1 MDGAVWR
8 AEEPAAH
15 GRVRVTL
22 TVRHTDPHEEHGSRD
37 DNAEPPGAVRAVRT
51 ALPLASPLAERRP
64 PHKATG
70 LTERRAPRPG
80 RGAGG
85 PDAGSPAAGPAALTP
100 QACRVPPGAR
110 ATTAHA
116 SPCSPEVRPP
126 PGTEQAPG
134 PHPPRPTQASGPVR
148 GHRDVH
154 GAPLENQLRESAGTS
169 RVVTSAPRPHGAA
182 AA

>member
-1 MDGAVWR
+1 MEGRGACCAR
-8 AEEPAAH
+8 TCACDAHSQAH
-15 GRVRVTL
+15 GSPRRARL
-22 TVRHTDPHEEHGSRD
+22 TGRQRRAARGSAGGEDGVAPRL
-37 DNAEPPGAVRAVRT
+37 T
-51 ALPLASPLAERRP
+51 ERRP
-64 PHKATG
+64 PRKAKG

-80 RGAGG
+80 CGAGG

-100 QACRVPPGAR
+100 QARRVPPGAR
-110 ATTAHA
+110 ATTAYA

>member
-1 MDGAVWR
+1 MEGRGACCAR
-8 AEEPAAH
+8 TCACDAHSHAH
-15 GRVRVTL
+15 GSPRRARL
-22 TVRHTDPHEEHGSRD
+22 TGRQRRAARGSAGGEDGVAPRLTAGRAPTPTQSDGSHGE
-37 DNAEPPGAVRAVRT
+37 AGT
-51 ALPLASPLAERRP
+51 
-64 PHKATG
+64 
-70 LTERRAPRPG
+70 APRP
-80 RGAGG
+80 RGWGSRRR
-85 PDAGSPAAGPAALTP
+85 SPAAGPAALTP
-100 QACRVPPGAR
+100 QARRVPPGAR